1 MDGKLSLRTSR
12 SFLSRNSAV
21 SLKNSK
27 QQAHIFAALGDPTR
41 LSLVTKLIDGGTHSI
56 SALSTGTKITRQAV
70 TKHLTVLE
78 AVGLVSKTKEGRESL
93 YALDPKPLKSLQEYL
108 EIISVQ
114 WDQTL
119 QNLKS
124 FVEE

>member
-1 MDGKLSLRTSR
+1 MP
-12 SFLSRNSAV
+12 RNSTAIH
-21 SLKNSK
+21 LKSTK

-41 LSLVTKLIDGGTHSI
+41 LALVAKLVDGETHSI
-56 SALSTGTKITRQAV
+56 SALSSGSKMTRQAV
-70 TKHLTVLE
+70 TKHLSVLE
-78 AVGLVSKTKEGRESL
+78 DVGLVSKTKEGRESL
-93 YALDPKPLKSLQEYL
+93 YVLDPKPLKTLQEYL
-108 EIISVQ
+108 EIISEH

>member
-1 MDGKLSLRTSR
+1 LRNSSLSLRAT
-12 SFLSRNSAV
+12 
-21 SLKNSK
+21 K

-41 LSLVTKLIDGGTHSI
+41 LSLVTKLIDGETHSI
-56 SALSTGTKITRQAV
+56 SALATGTKITRQAV

-78 AVGLVSKTKEGRESL
+78 GVGLVSKTKEGRESL
-93 YALDPKPLKSLQEYL
+93 YVLDPKPLKTLQEYL
-108 EIISVQ
+108 DIISIQ

-124 FVEE
+124 FVED

>member
-1 MDGKLSLRTSR
+1 LA
-12 SFLSRNSAV
+12 RNSTV
-21 SLKNSK
+21 SLKTTK

-41 LSLVTKLIDGGTHSI
+41 LSLVSKLIDGDSHSI
-56 SALSTGTKITRQAV
+56 SALSTGTKISRQAV

-78 AVGLVSKTKEGRESL
+78 GVRLVSKTKDGRESL
-93 YALDPKPLKSLQEYL
+93 YALDPKPLKFLQEYL
-108 EIISVQ
+108 DIISLQ

-119 QNLKS
+119 LNLKS

>member
-1 MDGKLSLRTSR
+1 MP
-12 SFLSRNSAV
+12 RNSAV
-21 SLKNSK
+21 ALKATK

-41 LSLVTKLIDGGTHSI
+41 LSLVAKLIDGETHSI
-56 SALSTGTKITRQAV
+56 SALSEGSKITRQAV

-78 AVGLVSKTKEGRESL
+78 GAGLVSKVKEGRESL
-93 YALDPKPLKSLQEYL
+93 YLLDPKPLKSLQEYL
-108 EIISVQ
+108 DIISMQ

>member
-1 MDGKLSLRTSR
+1 M
-12 SFLSRNSAV
+12 
-21 SLKNSK
+21 
-27 QQAHIFAALGDPTR
+27 
-41 LSLVTKLIDGGTHSI
+41 
-56 SALSTGTKITRQAV
+56 TRQAV

-78 AVGLVSKTKEGRESL
+78 GVGLVSKIKEGRESL
-93 YALDPKPLKSLQEYL
+93 YLLDPQPLKSIQDYL
-108 EIISVQ
+108 DIISLQ

>member
-1 MDGKLSLRTSR
+1 
-12 SFLSRNSAV
+12 LSRNSAV
-21 SLKNSK
+21 SLKTTK
-27 QQAHIFAALGDPTR
+27 QHAHIFAALGDPTR
-41 LSLVTKLIDGGTHSI
+41 LSLVAKLIDGETHSI

-78 AVGLVSKTKEGRESL
+78 GVGLVSKTKEGRESL

-108 EIISVQ
+108 DIISMQ

>member
-1 MDGKLSLRTSR
+1 M
-12 SFLSRNSAV
+12 SRNSAA
-21 SLKNSK
+21 SLKTTK
-27 QQAHIFAALGDPTR
+27 QQAHVFAALGDPTR
-41 LSLVTKLIDGGTHSI
+41 LSLVAKLIDGETHSI

-93 YALDPKPLKSLQEYL
+93 YVLDPRPLMSLQEYL
-108 EIISVQ
+108 DIISMQ
-114 WDQTL
+114 WDETL